1 MSATGSTPDPPLTAD
16 DLPED
21 PIKIITV
28 EIEERDRS
36 RDALWTTFGMLAV
49 LLLSLLFWWVLS
61 TWLGWPVVLAILGGS
76 ALTWIVLEWVN
87 HSTR

>member
-1 MSATGSTPDPPLTAD
+1 MSGTGVTPDPPLTAD

-28 EIEERDRS
+28 VIEERDRS

-49 LLLSLLFWWVLS
+49 LLLSVLLWWVLS
-61 TWLGWPVVLAILGGS
+61 TWLGWPLVLAILGGS

-87 HSTR
+87 HRSR